1 MGNVK
6 SGSSIGAT
14 AGSSSA
20 KGGSTIAVQKIGR
33 GKGTCSGSAT
43 GTGEKPPSK

>member
-6 SGSSIGAT
+6 SGASIGAT

-20 KGGSTIAVQKIGR
+20 KGGSIAVQKIGR